1 MSTKTL
7 SLADIRD
14 LINAAFLAS
23 KTSEPNAASVSDAL
37 TAAEALGQTGH
48 GLRRVTAYCA
58 QARSGKVDG
67 FADPTAE
74 RTAPS
79 VVLVDAAHGFAY
91 PAIDK
96 ALELLPPIA
105 REQGIALAGIRRSHH
120 CGVMGVVVER
130 LADAGLVALMVAN
143 TPGAIAPW
151 GGRTPLFGTNP
162 IAFGAPLEA
171 QAPLVIDLS
180 LSRVA
185 RGKIMAAGQKGEAIP
200 EGWAL
205 DADGNPTTD
214 PKAALAGTMV
224 PIGDAKGTALA
235 LMVEMLAAG
244 LIGANYAYEASS
256 FFDAEGPPPGVGQTI
271 IAIDPARFGG
281 VDALARFAEMAD
293 KVSSDSGAR
302 LPGRRRQSLRSAA
315 AEAGI
320 EVDAALIAE
329 IEAIATKS

>member
-1 MSTKTL
+1 MSTVTL
-7 SLADIRD
+7 SLAQTRD
-14 LINAAFLAS
+14 LIKAAFVAS
-23 KTSEPNAASVSDAL
+23 RTGEANAISVADAL

-67 FADPTAE
+67 FAEPAAE
-74 RTAPS
+74 QTAPS
-79 VVLVDAAHGFAY
+79 VLLIDAANGFAY

-96 ALELLPPIA
+96 VMQLLPPLA
-105 REQGIALAGIRRSHH
+105 HDQGIAIAGIRRSHH
-120 CGVMGVVVER
+120 CGVMGLVVER

-143 TPGAIAPW
+143 TPAAIAPW

-162 IAFGAPLEA
+162 IAFAAPLEA
-171 QAPLVIDLS
+171 QDPLVVDLS

-185 RGKIMAAGQKGEAIP
+185 RGKIMAAKQKGETIP

-214 PKAALAGTMV
+214 PEAALAGTMV
-224 PIGDAKGTALA
+224 PLGEAKGTALA
-235 LMVEMLAAG
+235 LMVEMLSAG

-271 IAIDPARFGG
+271 IAISPERFGG
-281 VDALARFAEMAD
+281 VHALARFAEMAE
-293 KVSSDSGAR
+293 KVSSDPGAR
-302 LPGRRRQSLRSAA
+302 LPGRRRQTLRGSAA
-315 AEAGI
+315 EVGI
-320 EVDAALIAE
+320 EADAALIAE
-329 IEAIATKS
+329 IEAIAAAG

>member
-1 MSTKTL
+1 
-7 SLADIRD
+7 
-14 LINAAFLAS
+14 
-23 KTSEPNAASVSDAL
+23 
-37 TAAEALGQTGH
+37 
-48 GLRRVTAYCA
+48 
-58 QARSGKVDG
+58 
-67 FADPTAE
+67 
-74 RTAPS
+74 
-79 VVLVDAAHGFAY
+79 
-91 PAIDK
+91 
-96 ALELLPPIA
+96 
-105 REQGIALAGIRRSHH
+105 
-120 CGVMGVVVER
+120 
-130 LADAGLVALMVAN
+130 
-143 TPGAIAPW
+143 
-151 GGRTPLFGTNP
+151 
-162 IAFGAPLEA
+162 
-171 QAPLVIDLS
+171 
-180 LSRVA
+180 
-185 RGKIMAAGQKGEAIP
+185 MAAGQKGETIP

-271 IAIDPARFGG
+271 IAIDTARFGG

-302 LPGRRRQSLRSAA
+302 LPGRRRQSLRCAA